1 MITTIKI
8 ENVELEVEYD
18 IVEGDLAG
26 PYINSTIDVLAVYVY
41 GQDITDLLRNESM
54 IEIEEE
60 TAKKVFDK

>member
-18 IVEGDLAG
+18 IVGGDLSG
-26 PYINSTIDVLAVYVY
+26 PYTNSTVEILAVYAY

-60 TAKKVFDK
+60 TAEKVFDK

>member
-8 ENVELEVEYD
+8 ENVEFEVEYD

-26 PYINSTIDVLAVYVY
+26 PYINSTIDVLAVYAY

-60 TAKKVFDK
+60 TARKVFDK